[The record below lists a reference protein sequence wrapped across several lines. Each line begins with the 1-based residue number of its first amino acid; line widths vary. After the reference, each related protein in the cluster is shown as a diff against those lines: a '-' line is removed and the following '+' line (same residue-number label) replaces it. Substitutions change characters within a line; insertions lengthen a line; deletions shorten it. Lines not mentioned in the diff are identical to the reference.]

1 MPPSTVMRRL
11 LYLLAAVVLVVVLV
25 IGLTQASDGG
35 ETDNGTSFDLPA
47 AKRELAAAPAPLNG
61 LYAQANELLGGG
73 KSAFDARLDQL
84 KGHPVVVNKW
94 ASWCGPCQSE
104 FGIFQSVA
112 KEKGKEVAFLGID
125 GHDVNTRARRFLAKR
140 PLPFP
145 SYTDP
150 KDEIATARKIAVG
163 FPMTLI
169 IARDGSTFIHT
180 GQYKTRADLLRDMKR
195 YAS

>member
-1 MPPSTVMRRL
+1 MRRL
-11 LYLLAAVVLVVVLV
+11 LYLLAAVALVVILV
-25 IGLTQASDGG
+25 MGLTQAGGG
-35 ETDNGTSFDLPA
+35 ETDDGKSFDLPA
-47 AKRELAAAPAPLNG
+47 AKRELASAPAPLNG

-94 ASWCGPCQSE
+94 ASWCVPCQSE

-112 KEKGKEVAFLGID
+112 REKGSEVAFLGID
-125 GHDVNTRARRFLAKR
+125 GHDVDTAAKRFLAKR

-150 KDEIATARKIAVG
+150 KDEIATARKVAVG
-163 FPMTLI
+163 FPMTMFLDRSGKT
-169 IARDGSTFIHT
+169 AFIHT
-180 GQYKTRADLLRDMKR
+180 GQYKTRADLLRDIER
-195 YAS
+195 YTG